1 MKQSLIEKKEVERK
15 FLEQLMDSSKL
26 ENYKVEVPIKAEL
39 RKYQQ
44 VSLFWKYGY
53 MKMRNS
59 DQLAHPCRVFL
70 FSWPGRSPGR
80 AIVLPPAL
88 ASALASASGLAKC

>member
-26 ENYKVEVPIKAEL
+26 ENYKVEVPVKAEL

-53 MKMRNS
+53 SKMRNC
-59 DQLAHPCRVFL
+59 D
-70 FSWPGRSPGR
+70 
-80 AIVLPPAL
+80 
-88 ASALASASGLAKC
+88 